1 MSKKTENSEI
11 YVERFTKLI
20 TEKTK
25 RAALFSHAY
34 PDPDSLG
41 SCLAVQWLLYKMYGI
56 ESDIFYD
63 GTISHP
69 QNLAMVNLLD
79 IALKPSKDYCVD
91 DYQFVMLLDTIPANA
106 GAGGNKVEFDAVID
120 HHKENPTGYS
130 GTYINLKAGSC
141 CATIFDLISNL
152 GVSFEKDN
160 DLDARVATSLLV
172 GIANDTEMLM
182 SDDTTEYEFKA
193 WSNLF
198 DFRNPVVMKQIINFK
213 RPTFWVDS
221 KAKAIMDV
229 VIHEGVGVVG
239 MGIIP
244 SKHRDMI
251 ADMASEMVTWE
262 DVHTAVAFAMIDGE
276 RIEGSV
282 RSTNASISVPALC
295 KELAEKYRGDGG
307 GKLGK
312 GAYRYGLGGA
322 GVDEDDDEETK
333 EATWKLFNEKEKK
346 RIFHKIRK

>member
-1 MSKKTENSEI
+1 MSKKVENCENH
-11 YVERFTKLI
+11 VERFSSLLTDKI
-20 TEKTK
+20 K
-25 RAALFSHAY
+25 RAALFAHAY

-41 SCLAVQWLLYKMYGI
+41 SCLAIQWLLNKLHGI
-56 ESDIFYD
+56 ESDIFYE
-63 GTISHP
+63 GSISHP

-79 IALKPSKDYCVD
+79 IALKPSKDYVSEN
-91 DYQFVMLLDTIPANA
+91 YQITFLLDTVPVNA
-106 GAGGNKVEFDAVID
+106 GIGVQKVDFNVVID
-120 HHKENPTGYS
+120 HHKEYPNGHA
-130 GTYINLKAGSC
+130 GLYINLKAGSC
-141 CATIFDLISNL
+141 CATIFDIISNM
-152 GVSFEKDN
+152 GITFEKDS
-160 DLDARVATSLLV
+160 DYDARVATAMLV
-172 GIANDTEMLM
+172 GIASDTEMLM
-182 SDDTTEYEFKA
+182 SDDTTEYEFRA
-193 WSNLF
+193 WSSLF
-198 DFRNPVVMKQIINFK
+198 DFRSPVLMKQIINFK
-213 RPTFWVDS
+213 RPTFWIDS

-229 VIHEGVGVVG
+229 VMHDGVGVVG

-282 RSTNASISVPALC
+282 RSSNASISVPTLC

-333 EATWKLFNEKEKK
+333 DATWKLFNEKEKK